1 MKTEEQEWAEYT
13 RALRQVAGARADA
26 QQAQDR
32 MTANRSQAEATA
44 AAEATAMA
52 ERGRKLEARLNGLAE
67 KAAVSLQRA
76 GLPPDGKRASVPLPQ
91 IRGLTDIETA
101 ATKLTKQLGD
111 TVDQLEEV
119 RATTRAE
126 QERRKRRTISA
137 ALTLVSFLIVWVVT
151 GSFLSG
157 VEAAAIGAV
166 TMLAASR
173 VLGLPRLPG
182 ARWWGWGGAV
192 VVVVAMAA
200 GLPWWLAIIV
210 PVLVSG
216 TAIVLPKKRDNQGR
230 GS

>member
-1 MKTEEQEWAEYT
+1 MKTEEQQWAEYA

-26 QQAQDR
+26 QQEQDR
-32 MTANRSQAEATA
+32 MTANRSKAEATA
-44 AAEATAMA
+44 ASEADAMA
-52 ERGRKLEARLNGLAE
+52 ERGRKLEVRLNGLAE

-76 GLPPDGKRASVPLPQ
+76 GLPPEGKRTAVQLPQ
-91 IRGLTDIETA
+91 IRGITDIESA
-101 ATKLTKQLGD
+101 ASRLTKQLAE
-111 TVDQLEEV
+111 TVDKLEDL
-119 RATTRAE
+119 RAYNRAE

-137 ALTLVSFLIVWVVT
+137 ALTVAAFAVVWGFTRSFLD
-151 GSFLSG
+151 G
-157 VEAAAIGAV
+157 VAAAAIAAV

-192 VVVVAMAA
+192 LVVVLMAA
-200 GLPWWLAIIV
+200 GLPWWLAIGV
-210 PVLVSG
+210 PVVVSG